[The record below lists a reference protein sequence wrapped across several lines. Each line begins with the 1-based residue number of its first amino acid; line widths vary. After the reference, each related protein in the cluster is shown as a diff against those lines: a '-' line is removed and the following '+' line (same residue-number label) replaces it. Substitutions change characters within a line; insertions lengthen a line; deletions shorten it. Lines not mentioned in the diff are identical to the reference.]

1 METDLFT
8 LPLSGWGLAVV
19 CALFIGMS
27 KAGLPGLGLIAV
39 PLMAMVFPPTL
50 STGILL
56 PILITGD
63 LFGVLYYHR
72 HADWKVLFRLMP
84 AAFAGIIIGFLLLKL
99 LLRGDADQANEIIR
113 ISIGL
118 LVLLLILLNFC
129 KQRLHLTE
137 LNDLSPK
144 WSVAVAIVFG
154 VLAGIATQIANA
166 AGPITLIYL
175 LAMHMPKETFIG
187 TSAWYFCIMNWCKV
201 PFMIGLGSITTQSIL
216 FNLKLVPIVFVGA
229 LIGIFISS
237 KLSRKSFEKWIVL
250 LTVLAALKLLI
261 K

>member
-8 LPLSGWGLAVV
+8 LTPAGWILPIA
-19 CALFIGMS
+19 CALLIGMS
-27 KAGLPGLGLIAV
+27 KAGLPGLGTIAV

-63 LFGVLYYHR
+63 LFGVIYYHR

-84 AAFAGIIIGFLLLKL
+84 AALAGIIIGFFLMKL
-99 LLRGDADQANEIIR
+99 LLRGDIDQANEIIR
-113 ISIGL
+113 ISIGAL
-118 LVLLLILLNFC
+118 VLALVLLNLL

-137 LNDLSPK
+137 LNDLPPK
-144 WSVAVAIVFG
+144 WSLFIAIVFG
-154 VLAGIATQIANA
+154 VLAGITTQIANA

-175 LAMHMPKETFIG
+175 LAMHLPKETFIG

-201 PFMIGLGSITTQSIL
+201 PFMIGLGSITTPSIL
-216 FNLKLVPIVFVGA
+216 FNLKLIPVVFIGA
-229 LIGIFISS
+229 MLGILISS
-237 KLSRKSFEKWIVL
+237 KMSRKSFEKWIVL

>member
-1 METDLFT
+1 METDLFNLT
-8 LPLSGWGLAVV
+8 PAGWILPIV
-19 CALFIGMS
+19 CALLIGMS
-27 KAGLPGLGLIAV
+27 KAGLPGLGTIAV

-63 LFGVLYYHR
+63 LFGVIYYHR

-84 AAFAGIIIGFLLLKL
+84 AALVGIIIGFLLLKWL
-99 LLRGDADQANEIIR
+99 MRGDIDRANEIIR
-113 ISIGL
+113 ISIGVL
-118 LVLLLILLNFC
+118 VLVLVLLNSL

-137 LNDLSPK
+137 LNDLPPK
-144 WSVAVAIVFG
+144 WSMVVAIAFG
-154 VLAGIATQIANA
+154 VLAGITTQIANA

-175 LAMHMPKETFIG
+175 LAMRLPKETFIG
-187 TSAWYFCIMNWCKV
+187 TSAWYFCILNWCKV
-201 PFMIGLGSITTQSIL
+201 PFMIGLGSITAQSLL
-216 FNLKLVPIVFVGA
+216 FNLKLVPVVFIGA
-229 LIGIFISS
+229 ILGIFISS
-237 KLSRKSFEKWIVL
+237 KMSRESFEKWIVL